1 MVTTH
6 TDTIGTDVPRLLEGG
21 RGTAHDRRKRET
33 AALWTRV
40 SGSARED
47 ERARLREQIVL
58 VNMSLAHAV
67 ARRYASRGI
76 SLEDLEQVACLGL
89 VKAVRGFDPGVGK
102 DFVSYASPTVSGE
115 VKRHFRDL
123 GWMVRPPR
131 RVQDLQARIN
141 SLVADSAPSQAAVE
155 RPADIAEALGVDQ
168 AQVVEAMTCRGA
180 FAPMSLDA
188 PLGESG
194 SSSSLG
200 DLLTSPRSDY
210 DHVENALVL
219 SRALASLSSR
229 ELLILQRRFWDNR
242 TQLEIG
248 EEVGLSQM
256 QVSRILARILT
267 SLREVVEGDDEELP
281 RSA

>member
-33 AALWTRV
+33 AALWARV

-168 AQVVEAMTCRGA
+168 AQVVEAMTCRVRRPRWATCSPPHAATTTTWRTRWCSAGPWPPFPPA
-180 FAPMSLDA
+180 SCSSCSGGSGTTAPS
-188 PLGESG
+188 
-194 SSSSLG
+194 
-200 DLLTSPRSDY
+200 
-210 DHVENALVL
+210 
-219 SRALASLSSR
+219 
-229 ELLILQRRFWDNR
+229 W
-242 TQLEIG
+242 
-248 EEVGLSQM
+248 
-256 QVSRILARILT
+256 
-267 SLREVVEGDDEELP
+267 
-281 RSA
+281 RSARRSASARCRCRGSWPGS